1 MKKYKSNK
9 QQKGSAKTKASSVKY
24 DKSLKLMIK
33 KKLKKTKINNV
44 GNEKR
49 YIAIDTLGIRK
60 KIQIRGY
67 YE

>member
-1 MKKYKSNK
+1 M
-9 QQKGSAKTKASSVKY
+9 KY